1 MRKIGAVLLLTLF
14 ALLASCSLPELTL
27 VGWGNIFAD
36 GTIRGSSENFTVDH
50 PAAGDYRIVWT
61 DDTEVTAINSVVDVT
76 PISTADVTA
85 VWSGG
90 TGGLLAI
97 KIYASGT
104 PANYA
109 FSFAVYQW

>member
-61 DDTEVTAINSVVDVT
+61 DDTEVTAINS
-76 PISTADVTA
+76 
-85 VWSGG
+85 GG